1 MESDERDGKERQN
14 KEKKVEQDAKATFG
28 LIKNSRLVMP
38 RRGKRINVAL
48 TALLTCEQAITLIRT
63 GIEYHKI
70 TIATLQNQN
79 LNWLQ
84 IHDNSISNHNT
95 KIWTSVG
102 IFCHFGETYILCRF
116 KILRNCLSFIC
127 QILKIYN
134 ILVSV
139 YHINTAKV

>member
-1 MESDERDGKERQN
+1 
-14 KEKKVEQDAKATFG
+14 
-28 LIKNSRLVMP
+28 MP

-48 TALLTCEQAITLIRT
+48 TALLTCEQAIT
-63 GIEYHKI
+63 GIENHKTTI
-70 TIATLQNQN
+70 TTLKNQN

-84 IHDNSISNHNT
+84 IHDNSISNHIT
-95 KIWTSVG
+95 RIWTSVG

>member
-48 TALLTCEQAITLIRT
+48 TALLTCEQAIT
-63 GIEYHKI
+63 GIENHKI
-70 TIATLQNQN
+70 TITTLKNQN

-84 IHDNSISNHNT
+84 IHDNSISNHIT
-95 KIWTSVG
+95 RIWTSVG